1 MADQKDND
9 TPSTEELAKELAA
22 TETVAGMK
30 SAGNDTPETA
40 PDPEPASDAPAE
52 TPSEAAAS
60 AHESPADSPA
70 PEAKQTP
77 EPREI
82 APPSSTQADKKA
94 AETKRRKRVIAKTER
109 PDLADTEDEKRK
121 NEIREAME
129 VVTRERDEFL
139 AEAQGCQDQLTALSA
154 ELYPHVVKSDSLVD
168 AVRGHIKAQKK
179 IRANR
184 ATNPERIKEI
194 LKAAGKAPIDAAFH
208 RQRARGM
215 KRPTRTPITA
225 AKPGGDKAPG
235 AAPHGN
241 AAE

>member
-1 MADQKDND
+1 MATPED
-9 TPSTEELAKELAA
+9 TPTTEELATELASIEGDDNA
-22 TETVAGMK
+22 
-30 SAGNDTPETA
+30 PETA

-52 TPSEAAAS
+52 TPSETAAS

-82 APPSSTQADKKA
+82 APPSSAQAEKKA

-139 AEAQGCQDQLTALSA
+139 TEAQGCQDQLTELSA
-154 ELYPHVVKSDSLVD
+154 KLYPHVVKSDSLVD

-184 ATNPERIKEI
+184 ASNPERIKEI

-215 KRPTRTPITA
+215 ARPTRTPITA

>member
-82 APPSSTQADKKA
+82 APPSSTQGDKKA
-94 AETKRRKRVIAKTER
+94 ADTKRRKRVIAKTER
-109 PDLADTEDEKRK
+109 PDLVDTKEEKRK
-121 NEIREAME
+121 NEIREEME
-129 VVTRERDEFL
+129 AVTRERDEFL
-139 AEAQGCQDQLTALSA
+139 IEAQGCQDQLTELSA
-154 ELYPHVVKSDSLVD
+154 KLYPHAVKSDSLVD

-184 ATNPERIKEI
+184 ASNPERIKEI
-194 LKAAGKAPIDAAFH
+194 LKAAGRAPIDAAFH

-215 KRPTRTPITA
+215 KRPTRTPMTA
-225 AKPGGDKAPG
+225 KKPAGDKAPG
-235 AAPHGN
+235 AGSHGK

>member
-1 MADQKDND
+1 MATPED
-9 TPSTEELAKELAA
+9 TPTTEQLAAELASIEGSDNA
-22 TETVAGMK
+22 T
-30 SAGNDTPETA
+30 ETA

-52 TPSEAAAS
+52 TPSETAAS

-70 PEAKQTP
+70 PEAKQLP
-77 EPREI
+77 GPREI

-109 PDLADTEDEKRK
+109 PDLAGTEDEKRK

-139 AEAQGCQDQLTALSA
+139 TEAQGCQDQLTELSA
-154 ELYPHVVKSDSLVD
+154 KLYPHVVKSDSLVD

-215 KRPTRTPITA
+215 ARPTRTPVTA
-225 AKPGGDKAPG
+225 AKPEGEGSKA
-235 AAPHGN
+235 N
-241 AAE
+241 AGLE

>member
-1 MADQKDND
+1 MPDPED

-22 TETVAGMK
+22 TEAATGDGGDNAI
-30 SAGNDTPETA
+30 ETA
-40 PDPEPASDAPAE
+40 PDPESIPDAPAE
-52 TPSEAAAS
+52 PAATPT
-60 AHESPADSPA
+60 ESPADSPE
-70 PEAKQTP
+70 PEAKPTP

-94 AETKRRKRVIAKTER
+94 ADTKRRKKVIAKTDR
-109 PDLADTEDEKRK
+109 PPEILDEEEEKRK
-121 NEIREAME
+121 NEIREEMQA
-129 VVTRERDEFL
+129 VTAERDDFL
-139 AEAQGCQDQLTALSA
+139 GEAQGCQDRLTELSA
-154 ELYPHVVKSDSLVD
+154 ELYPHIAKSDSLVD
-168 AVRGHIKAQKK
+168 AVRGHIKAQKR

-194 LKAAGKAPIDAAFH
+194 LKQAGKAPIDAAFY

-215 KRPTRTPITA
+215 ARPTRKPIA
-225 AKPGGDKAPG
+225 ATKPDGDKAPG